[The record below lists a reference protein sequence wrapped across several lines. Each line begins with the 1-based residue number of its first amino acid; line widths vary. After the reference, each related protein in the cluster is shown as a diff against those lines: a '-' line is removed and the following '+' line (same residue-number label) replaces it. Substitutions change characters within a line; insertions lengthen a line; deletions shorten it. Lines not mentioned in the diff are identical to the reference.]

1 VPRHWSPT
9 TTEVPSVDVVC
20 AVVRGLDGEANPLD
34 HRLEE
39 PGEGAVLVADMFF
52 EFGSEPAFVSP
63 SLFRI
68 ALRIARPP

>member
-1 VPRHWSPT
+1 
-9 TTEVPSVDVVC
+9 VVC
-20 AVVRGLDGEANPLD
+20 AVVRGLDGGANPLD